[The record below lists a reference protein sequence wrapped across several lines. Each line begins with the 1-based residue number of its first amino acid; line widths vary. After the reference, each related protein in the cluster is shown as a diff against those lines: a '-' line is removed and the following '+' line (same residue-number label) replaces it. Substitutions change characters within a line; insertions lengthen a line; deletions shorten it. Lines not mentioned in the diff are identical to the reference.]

1 MGWAKPNQPAPF
13 TGPSQWPGWA
23 KQHACTK
30 FTRVTTLFK
39 WIKIHLNSVML
50 IKEKQGGR
58 WKLSTFLFI
67 CSAPSPLTVSA
78 WCWSWTLSLF
88 SPAPHSPSFSPSVL
102 PCLHCSREQ
111 WRHRSAEEEEKIC
124 ASSYWKE
131 VQLRAFGYCVVTQF
145 AKKATPRCF
154 FSPCVVNAINNGAH
168 AQ

>member
-1 MGWAKPNQPAPF
+1 MHLDLEWTRVNAFRFGSDPVQPIWAGLNPANAPV

-23 KQHACTK
+23 KQHARTK
-30 FTRVTTLFK
+30 FTHVTTLFK

-67 CSAPSPLTVSA
+67 YSAPSPLTISA

-88 SPAPHSPSFSPSVL
+88 SPAPHSPSSSSSAL

-111 WRHRSAEEEEKIC
+111 WRHGSVEEDEKTC
-124 ASSYWKE
+124 ASSY
-131 VQLRAFGYCVVTQF
+131 
-145 AKKATPRCF
+145 
-154 FSPCVVNAINNGAH
+154 
-168 AQ
+168 